1 MRYRDAL
8 WILKLRN
15 VKVSKMTMK
24 RQKTLHR
31 FAAVAAV
38 LLAFCLV
45 FMMPA
50 AAEGTVSTADVLQDA
65 FDVGGEITLGADI
78 TVTETLTIPKDK
90 EVTLDLAGYTISQTK
105 ECTGSYSMIVN
116 KGSLTIINSQGE
128 GKISFKD
135 ISNPGGGSAWSAYTI
150 DIREGGSL
158 IVEGGTIENLGEQA
172 GNAQNAIFIYDGSV
186 EINDGAFNVPYS
198 RTVRLWTGSLTI
210 NGGTFDGQVWVQTG
224 DSKMSTTYGVLN
236 INGGDFAPGSCGND
250 GSSVFITNE
259 RADVVQ
265 LSVTGGNFATKI
277 GVSDATRDGVAGSI
291 IGGTF
296 TDSAKGGTNTGL
308 LKTGYEFVDTGDN
321 EWKVSADSASRV
333 AEINGIGYTSI
344 ADAVSAAK
352 DGDTITVLKDVVLN
366 DIIAINKKLTITANG
381 DVTISSNAGKI
392 FEVYKDADFQN
403 LKLVNSA
410 NGGRCIDTRVG
421 GITVNINNCV
431 LTTTS
436 AGNNQPL
443 TIGGKDNSGLSVTL
457 SGTTINADDA
467 GYGIIT
473 FVPVNLNIQDKSSI
487 TGYAALY
494 LKESG
499 SVDVKGGSTLTGLNQ
514 YTVESQSSFGV
525 IVIEA
530 SDVTVTLSE
539 DSTAG
544 YAETSNSAEEAII
557 LFNKNDITGSSVTIN
572 EGVSLTKNGD
582 NAIFA
587 TNAKEGEITVNAGVT
602 SNFLIDSVYL
612 ADGCECVGSGNAWT
626 VQIQTFSV
634 QFDSKEG
641 TTVGSQS
648 IEYGNPVVRPA
659 DPTKEGYTFAGWYL
673 SEMLYDFTTLV
684 TEDITLTAE
693 WNENGKPVTITPTIS
708 VEITVE
714 QDGKTT
720 IPTSTEDATTTVEF
734 SGTETA
740 EPVAVITDK
749 TTGVQMVVN
758 FGDDAAETEDGVSG
772 TVTSVEVKYPEA
784 PAESEG
790 DIKQEVN
797 FVMNNPDDKDKL
809 PKIDSK
815 KDDTVV
821 EKVKKQEQRAN
832 VLAMITATR
841 DNLEELKELNENID
855 TVTITFRVHAS
866 LISNPH
872 NLQGYHVDDNSDDIT
887 AVITQYSG
895 KDGEYHVFT
904 ITSKLGFSSYVLV
917 EEPQKSSGSAV
928 DTGSGNYQY
937 YPRSV
942 PTDGIVDFGTSK
954 VVTGME
960 LPAGS
965 DGTVTL
971 NIKPTFAMPENGFYA
986 FEIDAPGYN
995 LDAKINGGLSFQIP
1009 VADLEAAGWTAEDIV
1024 LFHGTVGEDGKIT
1037 WEALP
1042 TNLVKNENGVA
1053 YYKAAINGCSPFYI
1067 GFVKDGSVVNTE
1079 VVDPVTPETP
1089 ETPVTPDEPEVL
1101 PPVDEPETPEQPT
1114 ESPAP
1119 ILAVLAGLGAAVVL
1133 RRK

>member
-1 MRYRDAL
+1 
-8 WILKLRN
+8 
-15 VKVSKMTMK
+15 MTMK
-24 RQKTLHR
+24 KQKTLHR

-38 LLAFCLV
+38 LLTLCLV
-45 FMMPA
+45 FMMPVS
-50 AAEGTVSTADVLQDA
+50 AEGTTVNDA
-65 FDVGGEITLGADI
+65 NEFKSAFSQGGVITLGSDI
-78 TVTETLTIPKDK
+78 IVDFQEGLTEGTNRLLVNPGNPVVLNLNGNTLTLNKPDAQYAISVKD
-90 EVTLDLAGYTISQTK
+90 
-105 ECTGSYSMIVN
+105 N
-116 KGSLTIINSQGE
+116 LTINGVGNVIFNCPLGIQLS
-128 GKISFKD
+128 ISCGD
-135 ISNPGGGSAWSAYTI
+135 N
-150 DIREGGSL
+150 
-158 IVEGGTIENLGEQA
+158 
-172 GNAQNAIFIYDGSV
+172 
-186 EINDGAFNVPYS
+186 
-198 RTVRLWTGSLTI
+198 TGLTI
-210 NGGTFDGQVWVQTG
+210 NGGTFTMNVNADTAFGPYMFTG
-224 DSKMSTTYGVLN
+224 YTGFID
-236 INGGDFAPGSCGND
+236 INGGVFTGPYCIVNSFTND
-250 GSSVFITNE
+250 NYGDGTGTAVTIDGGEFTVTSSDHILEESNSHISPLMYGE
-259 RADVVQ
+259 KA
-265 LSVTGGNFATKI
+265 SVTVN
-277 GVSDATRDGVAGSI
+277 
-291 IGGTF
+291 GGTF
-296 TDSAKGGTNTGL
+296 N
-308 LKTGYEFVDTGDN
+308 VNN
-321 EWKVSADSASRV
+321 EWALGYWVLPALSQTPTTTPTINIVNDITINDDNDGVGSV
-333 AEINGIGYTSI
+333 EIEAPVKIVG
-344 ADAVSAAK
+344 V
-352 DGDTITVLKDVVLN
+352 GDPKPTITCY
-366 DIIAINKKLTITANG
+366 AEKLFRVHA
-381 DVTISSNAGKI
+381 
-392 FEVYKDADFQN
+392 DADFEN
-403 LKLVNSA
+403 LKLVNNV

-421 GITVNINNCV
+421 GITVNIKDCE
-431 LTTTS
+431 LTAEGTNS
-436 AGNNQPL
+436 QPL
-443 TIGGKDNSGLSVTL
+443 TISYDEEPADGVVSTVTL
-457 SGTTINADDA
+457 SGTTIDA
-467 GYGIIT
+467 GDSGYSIST
-473 FVPVNLNIQDKSSI
+473 HVPVTLDVQASSELS
-487 TGYAALY
+487 GYAALD
-494 LKESG
+494 LHNAA
-499 SVDVKGGSTLTGLNQ
+499 DVTVTGSTLTGVNKH
-514 YTVESQSSFGV
+514 ESADGWNSFGV
-525 IVIEA
+525 IAISAKNVH
-530 SDVTVTLSE
+530 VTLVSG
-539 DSTAG
+539 TVG
-544 YAETSNSAEEAII
+544 YAKTENTAEEAII
-557 LFNKNDITGSSVTIN
+557 LFNKNDGNSCAGSRVTIN
-572 EGVSLTKNGD
+572 SGVTLEKNGD
-582 NAIFA
+582 NAVF
-587 TNAKEGEITVNAGVT
+587 EINYDSTTELISVNEGVT
-602 SNFLIDSVYL
+602 SNFQIDSAYL
-612 ADGCECVGSGNAWT
+612 ADGCECVGSGNTWT

-673 SEMLYDFTTLV
+673 SEMLYDFTTPV
-684 TEDITLTAE
+684 TDDITLTAK
-693 WNENGKPVTITPTIS
+693 WNKNGEAVTVTPTIS
-708 VEITVE
+708 VTITVD
-714 QDGKTT
+714 QNSQTT
-720 IPTSTEDATTTVEF
+720 IPKPTGDDTTVEF
-734 SGTETA
+734 SNTEPA
-740 EPVAVITDK
+740 APVAVITDT

-758 FGDDAAETEDGVSG
+758 FEKGAEKDTEGSVKG
-772 TVTSVEVKYPEA
+772 TVKSVEVKYPEA

-797 FVMNNPDDKDKL
+797 FVMGTATEKPPVIK
-809 PKIDSK
+809 SE

-841 DNLEELKELNENID
+841 DNLEELNKNIKE
-855 TVTITFRVHAS
+855 VKITFRVHAS

-872 NLQGYHVDDNSDDIT
+872 NLQGYHVDDNSDDVT
-887 AVITQYSG
+887 AVTTQYSG

-942 PTDGIVDFGTSK
+942 PADGIVDFGTSK

-1053 YYKAAINGCSPFYI
+1053 CYKAAINSCSPFYI

-1119 ILAVLAGLGAAVVL
+1119 ILAVLAGLGAAAVL